1 MARFLHA
8 QRAANGGK
16 LSRPDWVEEPTETRM
31 TSHPFGFVR
40 KAFLALAR
48 DNDPDAAVVYRMG
61 DMVGEPVFHCGI
73 VAAYFVVSEMERL
86 DASPTRSS

>member
-1 MARFLHA
+1 
-8 QRAANGGK
+8 
-16 LSRPDWVEEPTETRM
+16 
-31 TSHPFGFVR
+31 
-40 KAFLALAR
+40 
-48 DNDPDAAVVYRMG
+48 VYRMG